1 MPEKQ
6 TYSENTLTRTKT
18 KRTQRMTQKRR
29 RAHTNPKPV
38 FLACVRYECQEAG
51 ISHKPCSQETKVDNQ
66 IETLCECLCGYVGER
81 KEGVFF
87 SICSISENF
96 FPSFIC
102 SCMSFYL
109 FFLKNPNIMIKCSI
123 ASSFVLV
130 FIFMRALSVGCPWL
144 SSTNLPL
151 KVLLLPF
158 ASVGHP
164 PCEKVGGLPPK
175 LGLPGGPPPTQE
187 KAHDEGFAL
196 MI

>member
-66 IETLCECLCGYVGER
+66 IETLCECLCGHVGER
-81 KEGVFF
+81 KEGFF
-87 SICSISENF
+87 LASVASVRIS
-96 FPSFIC
+96 FPALYVLVCPFI
-102 SCMSFYL
+102 L
-109 FFLKNPNIMIKCSI
+109 FFKNPNIMIKCSI

>member
-81 KEGVFF
+81 KEG
-87 SICSISENF
+87 
-96 FPSFIC
+96 
-102 SCMSFYL
+102 
-109 FFLKNPNIMIKCSI
+109 FFLASVASVRISFPALYVLVCPFIFFFKNPNIMIKCSI